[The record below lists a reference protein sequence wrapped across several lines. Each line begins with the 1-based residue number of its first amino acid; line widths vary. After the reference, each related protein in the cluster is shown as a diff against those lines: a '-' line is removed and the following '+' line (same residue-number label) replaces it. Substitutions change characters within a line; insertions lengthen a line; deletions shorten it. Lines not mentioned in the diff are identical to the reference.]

1 MELKGQ
7 VTISIEDFEK
17 LKAAAEQKEYA
28 ENRLT
33 AFKDRMSQFYEIEDT
48 EFWKQV
54 KEIDRE
60 TAKKLREKADEEKM
74 QQLPSDGNKDKCI
87 RMSQSAFE
95 EIEAGKP
102 YIITKDDS
110 FRKGQE
116 VTLIA
121 FKEGKA
127 TGQQCKKTII
137 CVDTSITSSALED
150 GYCILGLG
158 EVKAGEE

>member
-1 MELKGQ
+1 
-7 VTISIEDFEK
+7 
-17 LKAAAEQKEYA
+17 
-28 ENRLT
+28 
-33 AFKDRMSQFYEIEDT
+33 
-48 EFWKQV
+48 
-54 KEIDRE
+54 
-60 TAKKLREKADEEKM
+60 M
-74 QQLPSDGNKDKCI
+74 QQLPSDSNKDKCI

-95 EIEAGKP
+95 EIEEGKP

-116 VTLIA
+116 VALFA

-158 EVKAGEE
+158 EVEETLQEAAGAGQDADNRTLQHGA

>member
-54 KEIDRE
+54 KEIDSKPMTDRQIDKALSKARE
-60 TAKKLREKADEEKM
+60 TLKIVVDT
-74 QQLPSDGNKDKCI
+74 
-87 RMSQSAFE
+87 
-95 EIEAGKP
+95 EA
-102 YIITKDDS
+102 
-110 FRKGQE
+110 
-116 VTLIA
+116 L
-121 FKEGKA
+121 
-127 TGQQCKKTII
+127 KKTIRSMINKKDYLDNDTHIDLSNTTDKELKAIEI
-137 CVDTSITSSALED
+137 CFREQED
-150 GYCILGLG
+150 
-158 EVKAGEE
+158 